1 MSDPRPSLEDLIKEY
16 RKSGKR
22 DLLADA
28 LMDDHDKPREY
39 FQKVTANLTPAFR
52 GVTGRRMGRLL
63 SSADPDLSWD
73 GIVKDRTVV
82 YFSMNSL
89 MFGEVANRIGRV
101 ILQDLIGFLGRRY
114 AYDDPATMSP
124 ITILVDE
131 FSNIAYPGFIDAL
144 NKGGGAQ
151 AQFVLAMQ
159 SLADPEATM
168 QRDGTQR
175 VLDNLNTRVWFR
187 LG

>member
-1 MSDPRPSLEDLIKEY
+1 MAEALI
-16 RKSGKR
+16 
-22 DLLADA
+22 
-28 LMDDHDKPREY
+28 DDHDKPREY

-114 AYDDPATMSP
+114 AYEDPATMSP

-144 NKGGGAQ
+144 NKGGGAK

-159 SLADPEATM
+159 SLADPESTM
-168 QRDGTQR
+168 GNVTGRSGFWT
-175 VLDNLNTRVWFR
+175 T
-187 LG
+187 